1 MGDQI
6 CIRGQ
11 NIDVIQKQ
19 MAIQLSSRNNSLNMS
34 RFHVVP
40 WMTAGSLHS
49 LSFFKLTGRTD
60 SSWTRCHSPL
70 PTRNQNC
77 STAQILPKTST
88 EVRYMTGRVGKSGA
102 LEVSHQMY
110 PPTQA
115 ILIDWLC
122 TLFVVLI
129 LIAINQFNILLLGLI
144 P

>member
-1 MGDQI
+1 
-6 CIRGQ
+6 
-11 NIDVIQKQ
+11 
-19 MAIQLSSRNNSLNMS
+19 
-34 RFHVVP
+34 
-40 WMTAGSLHS
+40 
-49 LSFFKLTGRTD
+49 
-60 SSWTRCHSPL
+60 
-70 PTRNQNC
+70 
-77 STAQILPKTST
+77 
-88 EVRYMTGRVGKSGA
+88 MTGRVGKSGA